1 VTPELSRPFAVAR
14 IGEGASFDVEA
25 KAPELAAV
33 ARRMGLERL
42 RSLACRFT
50 LQRDGAG
57 AIRARGALR
66 ATVVQMCVVT
76 LEPFESEVAEEFA
89 VRFVPEGQE
98 NEDIDIEAEDEIPY
112 AGGTID
118 LGEAASEQLA
128 LALDP
133 FPRKPG
139 VTWADTGDPE
149 EVPSGPLAALR
160 ARYGRA

>member
-1 VTPELSRPFAVAR
+1 MTPELSRPFAVAR

-25 KAPELAAV
+25 KPAELEAV

-42 RSLACRFT
+42 CALTCRFE

-57 AIRARGALR
+57 TIQARGALR
-66 ATVVQMCVVT
+66 ATVVQTCVVT
-76 LEPFESEVAEEFA
+76 LEPFDAEVAEDFT

-98 NEDIDIEAEDEIPY
+98 NQDIDIDAEDEIPY

-118 LGEAASEQLA
+118 LGEAACEQLA

-139 VTWADTGDPE
+139 VTWADTDE
-149 EVPSGPLAALR
+149 QEQVPAGPMAALR